1 MSIRLSLK
9 PFTKEVGKVS
19 LIVSLNES
27 QFIHTPPYES
37 CERERLISDLIGH
50 LIAEQAELLTKIETG
65 EVSKEAIEVV
75 LMKLIDQ
82 KGPYTDRHALIQEMM
97 DHMFGY
103 GILQSYLENPEV
115 TDLIG
120 TRFDTFFIKENGQTK
135 NIPLKFANEAV
146 FENFCKLIVIR
157 NGGMLNENDCHARV
171 ADEHLKLRINAVIPP
186 RSPNGPFLS
195 IRKHRLKAHTLRE
208 LTGMG
213 MLDEKAY
220 QIIEGIATGES
231 RFLLCGKG
239 AAGKTTLLRA
249 MLNALGTSQ
258 RTMVCEADME
268 IYPDS
273 PTVVVQRVMER
284 GPYGKPATLNQLIKD
299 GLTMSL
305 DGYCIG
311 EITGPEAW
319 EFVKAGYTDHRV
331 MGTIHSSGT
340 EEALKRLLTL
350 SETSDMKINQGVA
363 EEMIRQSVDYVI
375 YLKAFKVEAIDQL
388 RGRGNGRKMENIYQR
403 EVRV

>member
-1 MSIRLSLK
+1 M
-9 PFTKEVGKVS
+9 S
-19 LIVSLNES
+19 LISSLNEP
-27 QFIHTPPYES
+27 QLVDFPPYES
-37 CERERLISDLIGH
+37 NEREKLISNLIGH
-50 LIAEQAELLTKIETG
+50 LISEQAELLTKIETG

-82 KGPYTDRHALIQEMM
+82 KGPYTGRSALIQEMM

-103 GILQSYLENPEV
+103 GILQTYLENPMI

-120 TRFDTFFIKENGQTK
+120 TRHDTFFIKENGETK
-135 NIPLKFANEAV
+135 AIPLRFASEGV

-186 RSPNGPFLS
+186 RSPNGAFLS
-195 IRKHRLKAHTLRE
+195 IRKHRLKAYNLLE
-208 LTGMG
+208 LKEMD

-220 QIIEGIATGES
+220 HTIVKIAKGNG
-231 RFLLCGKG
+231 RFLICGKG

-249 MLNALGTSQ
+249 MINAIGTTQ
-258 RTMVCEADME
+258 RIMVCESDME

-273 PTVVVQRVMER
+273 PTVVVQRVMDR

-319 EFVKAGYTDHRV
+319 EFVKAGYTDHRI

-350 SETSDMKINQGVA
+350 SETSDMKISQGVA
-363 EEMIRQSVDYVI
+363 EEMISQSVDYLI
-375 YLKAFKVEAIDQL
+375 YLKAFKIMAIDQFTGK
-388 RGRGNGRKMENIYQR
+388 GRNRKLENIYKQEL
-403 EVRV
+403 EVNP

>member
-1 MSIRLSLK
+1 M
-9 PFTKEVGKVS
+9 S
-19 LIVSLNES
+19 LITSLNEP
-27 QFIHTPPYES
+27 QLLHAPPYES
-37 CERERLISDLIGH
+37 CERERLISELIGH
-50 LIAEQAELLTKIETG
+50 LIIEQAELLTKIETG

-75 LMKLIDQ
+75 LMKLIDK

-103 GILQSYLENPEV
+103 GILQSYLEKPDV

-120 TRFDTFFIKENGQTK
+120 TRFDTFFIKENGETK
-135 NIPLKFANEAV
+135 DIPLKFANANV
-146 FENFCKLIVIR
+146 FENYCKLIVIR
-157 NGGMLNENDCHARV
+157 NGGLLNENDCHARV

-195 IRKHRLKAHTLRE
+195 IRKHRLKAHSLVE
-208 LTGMG
+208 LKNLG
-213 MLDEKAY
+213 MLDERAY
-220 QIIEGIATGES
+220 QLVQRIATSDS
-231 RFLLCGKG
+231 RFLICGKG

-249 MLNALGTSQ
+249 MLNILGSSQ
-258 RTMVCEADME
+258 RIMVCEADME
-268 IYPDS
+268 VYPDS
-273 PTVVVQRVMER
+273 PTIVVQRVIDR

-331 MGTIHSSGT
+331 MGTIHSSGA

-350 SETSDMKINQGVA
+350 SETSDMKINQEVA
-363 EEMIRQSVDYVI
+363 EEMIKQSVDYII
-375 YLKAFKVEAIDQL
+375 YLKAFKVETIDTL
-388 RGRGNGRKMENIYQR
+388 VGKATHRKLENVYQR
-403 EVRV
+403 EARA